1 MSGKENK
8 VPHWAKVVPA
18 SASLLPS
25 ADKRRS
31 LLNFTKFP
39 TTDDAPSEPETD
51 GYQNLLE
58 GAEKIR
64 YIIANFELDNSLLS
78 AQGAYY
84 PAKAWQSS
92 ETDGVSSQ
100 LYQRSSEVHL

>member
-8 VPHWAKVVPA
+8 VPPWAKVVPA
-18 SASLLPS
+18 SASVLPS

-31 LLNFTKFP
+31 LLNFNKFP
-39 TTDDAPSEPETD
+39 TTDNAPPEPETV

-64 YIIANFELDNSLLS
+64 YRKGSVELNNILVCAGTLLS
-78 AQGAYY
+78 SVGLA
-84 PAKAWQSS
+84 
-92 ETDGVSSQ
+92 E
-100 LYQRSSEVHL
+100 L